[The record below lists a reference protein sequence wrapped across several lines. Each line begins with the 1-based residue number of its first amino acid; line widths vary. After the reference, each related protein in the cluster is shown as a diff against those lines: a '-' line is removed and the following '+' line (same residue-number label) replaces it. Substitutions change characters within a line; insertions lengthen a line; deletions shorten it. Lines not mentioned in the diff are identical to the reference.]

1 MANKQ
6 INGRPFAG
14 PSQASPSDVVTA
26 GAAARNSLL
35 GVSCALSLALAL
47 GHSGVAQ
54 AQNTADNLGDEA
66 LAAQTTQAE
75 LQARIDQADDEVR
88 QRIEAL
94 RQAEQE
100 AQRLQ
105 SYNQALAPQLEQL
118 KATLEQRSQGM
129 ATMAETRDAL
139 PGLLNDMTRR
149 LDAWVDQDVPFL
161 HGERKARVA
170 SLEASLANPELTTAE
185 KLERVLAAW
194 RAELDYGRDLDAW
207 RGTLEEG
214 DQTREVDFLRLG
226 RVGWYYLTP
235 DGQNGGVWDDGGWQ
249 SLSAAERDQVE
260 KGLQIVRDQRAPEL
274 LTLPLTQPIEERS

>member
-6 INGRPFAG
+6 INGRPVAG
-14 PSQASPSDVVTA
+14 PSQARASDVVTA
-26 GAAARNSLL
+26 GAAARNSVL
-35 GVSCALSLALAL
+35 GVSCALAL
-47 GHSGVAQ
+47 GLGYSGAAL

-139 PGLLNDMTRR
+139 PGLLNGMTRR

-170 SLEASLANPELTTAE
+170 SLEASLANPELTAAE

>member
-1 MANKQ
+1 MPGTSLA
-6 INGRPFAG
+6 RAG
-14 PSQASPSDVVTA
+14 DGVAA
-26 GAAARNSLL
+26 GAAARN
-35 GVSCALSLALAL
+35 GVLSLSCALAL
-47 GHSGVAQ
+47 GLGTVQSGAAL
-54 AQNTADNLGDEA
+54 AQNTADHLGDEA
-66 LAAQTTQAE
+66 LAAQITQAE
-75 LQARIDQADDEVR
+75 LQATIDQADDEVR

-129 ATMAETRDAL
+129 ATMTDTRDAL

-149 LDAWVDQDVPFL
+149 LDAWVEQDVPFL

-170 SLEASLANPELTTAE
+170 SLEASLSSPELTSAE

-194 RAELDYGRDLDAW
+194 RSELDYGRDLDAW

-249 SLSAAERDQVE
+249 SLPADERDQVE

-274 LTLPLTQPIEERS
+274 LTLPLTQSIEERS